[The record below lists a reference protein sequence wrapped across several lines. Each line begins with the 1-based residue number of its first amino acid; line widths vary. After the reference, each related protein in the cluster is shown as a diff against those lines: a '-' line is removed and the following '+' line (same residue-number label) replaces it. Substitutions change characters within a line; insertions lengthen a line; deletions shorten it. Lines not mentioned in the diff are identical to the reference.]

1 MLGAL
6 CFLLDSLCLLL
17 DTLSLLLGALCL
29 LLDTLCLLLGALCLL
44 LGALCLLLGAVL
56 RVYSINC
63 ARKGR
68 LTINCGRLKD
78 NRSYNI
84 YILIKILQNVV

>member
-1 MLGAL
+1 
-6 CFLLDSLCLLL
+6 
-17 DTLSLLLGALCL
+17 
-29 LLDTLCLLLGALCLL
+29 LLGALCLL

-63 ARKGR
+63 VRKGR